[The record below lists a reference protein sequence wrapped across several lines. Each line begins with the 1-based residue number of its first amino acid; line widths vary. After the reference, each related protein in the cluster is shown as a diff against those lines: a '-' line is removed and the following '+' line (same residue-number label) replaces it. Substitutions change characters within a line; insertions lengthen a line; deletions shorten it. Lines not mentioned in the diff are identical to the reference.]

1 MGSKDDPFDPAGKT
15 VIRPSRPN
23 PGRPNPDRPN
33 TGRKQKTVLA
43 RDAPAPDSTVIAPAG
58 IPEPTVFDPNAGRQ
72 PPAQAEVT
80 GTVIYQGAPFTE
92 ASADPSF
99 PAAAVGKTPWDALLG
114 ASDGIDYGTANP
126 IVAAAAPL
134 LMLLGHLRLVA
145 VERQAEPLAG
155 HVADLIEDFDRK
167 IARTDTSEEDARIA
181 SYVLCETAD
190 DIIANLPGSSRDGWA
205 QHAMLSRFFQ
215 VKPTGAGFF
224 QALNTVLATPEPHRN
239 LIELMHVCMSL
250 GFEGQYRGQAREGLE
265 RVRRD
270 VYETLAYFR
279 VPGDDDISPRWRGLS
294 LTSAQGSTRIPLWA
308 IAAATA
314 AVLTAAFFTLRVL
327 ITNDGEAV
335 ARELLALNPATP
347 VTIERAAF
355 VPLTEEVKVV
365 AAPTTI
371 AQVDRIRA
379 ALGKEIEA
387 GGVSVGT
394 KGDFIVVEISNA
406 LLFQSGRADVKAEF
420 EPVAISI
427 AAALNAERGP
437 IRIVGHTDNVKPKK
451 TSAFKSNFDLSVAR
465 AQAVE
470 KMIAAHFSDPS
481 RTKVEGKGEDEPIA
495 DNATPE
501 GRAKNRRV
509 DVMIPREETL

>member
-1 MGSKDDPFDPAGKT
+1 MSSKDDPFDPAGKT

-23 PGRPNPDRPN
+23 PS
-33 TGRKQKTVLA
+33 RKQKTVLA
-43 RDAPAPDSTVIAPAG
+43 RDAPAPNSTVIAPAS
-58 IPEPTVFDPNAGRQ
+58 IPESTVFDPNAGRQ
-72 PPAQAEVT
+72 PAAQADVT
-80 GTVIYQGAPFTE
+80 GTVIYHGAPFT
-92 ASADPSF
+92 AAPADPSF
-99 PAAAVGKTPWDALLG
+99 HGSAATAEKTPWDALLG
-114 ASDGIDYGTANP
+114 ASDGVDYGTANP

-145 VERQAEPLAG
+145 VERQAEPLAE
-155 HVADLIEDFDRK
+155 HVAGLIEEFDRK
-167 IARTDTSEEDARIA
+167 IARTETSEEDARIA

-190 DIIANLPGSSRDGWA
+190 DIIANLPGSGRDAWA
-205 QHAMLSRFFQ
+205 QYAMLQRFFQ

-224 QALNTVLATPEPHRN
+224 QALNTVLAKPEPHRN
-239 LIELMHVCMSL
+239 LIELMHVCLSL
-250 GFEGQYRGQAREGLE
+250 GFEGQYRGQPREGLE

-279 VPGDDDISPRWRGLS
+279 VPGDDDISPRWQGLS
-294 LTSAQGSTRIPLWA
+294 LTSAQGSRRIPLWT

-335 ARELLALNPATP
+335 AGELLALNPATP
-347 VTIERAAF
+347 VTIERTGF

-394 KGDFIVVEISNA
+394 KGDFIVVEINNA

-420 EPVAISI
+420 EPVAVGI
-427 AAALNAERGP
+427 AAALDAERGP

-465 AQAVE
+465 AQSVE

>member
-1 MGSKDDPFDPAGKT
+1 
-15 VIRPSRPN
+15 
-23 PGRPNPDRPN
+23 
-33 TGRKQKTVLA
+33 
-43 RDAPAPDSTVIAPAG
+43 
-58 IPEPTVFDPNAGRQ
+58 
-72 PPAQAEVT
+72 
-80 GTVIYQGAPFTE
+80 
-92 ASADPSF
+92 
-99 PAAAVGKTPWDALLG
+99 
-114 ASDGIDYGTANP
+114 
-126 IVAAAAPL
+126 
-134 LMLLGHLRLVA
+134 
-145 VERQAEPLAG
+145 
-155 HVADLIEDFDRK
+155 
-167 IARTDTSEEDARIA
+167 
-181 SYVLCETAD
+181 
-190 DIIANLPGSSRDGWA
+190 
-205 QHAMLSRFFQ
+205 
-215 VKPTGAGFF
+215 
-224 QALNTVLATPEPHRN
+224 
-239 LIELMHVCMSL
+239 
-250 GFEGQYRGQAREGLE
+250 
-265 RVRRD
+265 
-270 VYETLAYFR
+270 
-279 VPGDDDISPRWRGLS
+279 
-294 LTSAQGSTRIPLWA
+294 
-308 IAAATA
+308 
-314 AVLTAAFFTLRVL
+314 LTAAFFTLRVL

-335 ARELLALNPATP
+335 AGELLALNPATP
-347 VTIERAAF
+347 VTIERTGF

-465 AQAVE
+465 AQSVE

>member
-1 MGSKDDPFDPAGKT
+1 MSSKDDPFDPTGKT

-23 PGRPNPDRPN
+23 P
-33 TGRKQKTVLA
+33 GRKQKTVLA
-43 RDAPAPDSTVIAPAG
+43 RDAPAPGSTVIAPASV
-58 IPEPTVFDPNAGRQ
+58 PEPTVFDPNAGRQ
-72 PPAQAEVT
+72 PPSDVT
-80 GTVIYQGAPFTE
+80 GTVIYQGTPFANAP
-92 ASADPSF
+92 ADPPVHGS
-99 PAAAVGKTPWDALLG
+99 AGTAGKTPWDALLG
-114 ASDGIDYGTANP
+114 ASDAVDYGAANP

-134 LMLLGHLRLVA
+134 LILLGHLRLMA
-145 VERQAEPLAG
+145 VERPAEPLAQ
-155 HVADLIEDFDRK
+155 HVAGLIEDFDRK

-190 DIIANLPGSSRDGWA
+190 DIVANLPGSSRDAWA
-205 QHAMLSRFFQ
+205 QHAMLQRFFQ

-224 QALNTVLATPEPHRN
+224 QALNTVLATPEHHRN
-239 LIELMHVCMSL
+239 LIELMHVCLSL

-279 VPGDDDISPRWRGLS
+279 TPGDDDISPRWQGLS
-294 LTSAQGSTRIPLWA
+294 LTSAQGSRRIPLWA
-308 IAAATA
+308 IAAATV

-335 ARELLALNPATP
+335 AGELLALNPATP
-347 VTIERAAF
+347 VTIERTGF

-371 AQVDRIRA
+371 AQVDRIRT
-379 ALGKEIEA
+379 ALAKEIEA

-394 KGDFIVVEISNA
+394 KGDFIIVEISNA
-406 LLFQSGRADVKAEF
+406 LLFQSGRAEVKPEF
-420 EPVAISI
+420 EPVAASI
-427 AAALNAERGP
+427 AAALDAERGP

-465 AQAVE
+465 AQSVE

-495 DNATPE
+495 DNATPD

-509 DVMIPREETL
+509 DVMIPREEML